1 MIPQGLFSTLE
12 CRCVRVSIYE
22 VGPRDGLQAL
32 EEFVPTEV
40 KQRLIASL
48 YEAGLEH
55 VEETSMVHPRF
66 VPQMADAE
74 EVFSKGAVLVLN
86 ERGYK
91 RAKSVGASK
100 INIVFSPC
108 ETFNL
113 KNMNKTRSELVLMYR
128 NFLDK
133 TPKEDVRVYLSMAFG
148 SPYSGGFTEQ
158 QIRLCLRDAKMFGST
173 VVFSDTVGVGLEKEV
188 ALFAKLAREEGLT
201 PALHLHHKGKE
212 ERAMSLVRAGLLAGI
227 TQFDSSIGGLGGCP
241 FVEESGANLS
251 TETLAES
258 LNAWGFETGIDLEK
272 LRKSSKIAEKIK
284 MKKGAAWLV
293 N

>member
-1 MIPQGLFSTLE
+1 MK
-12 CRCVRVSIYE
+12 VSIYE

-32 EEFVPTEV
+32 EEFVPTET

-55 VEETSMVHPRF
+55 VEETSMVHPRL

-91 RAKSVGASK
+91 RAKLIGASK

-113 KNMNKTRSELVLMYR
+113 KNTNKTRSELVLMYR

-133 TPKEDVRVYLSMAFG
+133 FPKENVRVYLSMAFG
-148 SPYSGGFTEQ
+148 SPYSGSFTEQ
-158 QIRLCLRDAKMFGST
+158 QIRLCLRDAKMLGST
-173 VVFSDTVGVGLEKEV
+173 IVFSDTVGVGVEKEV
-188 ALFAKLAREEGLT
+188 ALFARLAREENLT
-201 PALHLHHKGKE
+201 PALHLHHKGRE
-212 ERAMSLVRAGLLAGI
+212 DRAMLLVKAGLLAGI
-227 TQFDSSIGGLGGCP
+227 NQFDSSIGGLGGCP
-241 FVEESGANLS
+241 FVEGSGANLS

-258 LNAWGFETGIDLEK
+258 LNAWGFEIGIDLEK
-272 LRKSSKIAEKIK
+272 LQKSSRIAEKIK
-284 MKKGAAWLV
+284 IKKGAAWLAS
-293 N
+293 